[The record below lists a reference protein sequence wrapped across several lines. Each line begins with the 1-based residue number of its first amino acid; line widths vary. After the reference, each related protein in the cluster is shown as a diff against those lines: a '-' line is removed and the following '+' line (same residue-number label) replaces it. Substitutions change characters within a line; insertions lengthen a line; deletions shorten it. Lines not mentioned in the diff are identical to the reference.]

1 MMIKNDTFLRACR
14 GEATEYVPVWYMR
27 QAGRS
32 QPEYRALKEKY
43 SLFEIT
49 HQPELCAY
57 VTRLPVE
64 QYNVDAAILYKDI
77 MSPLPAI
84 GVDVDIRAGIGPVI
98 DNPIRSLADVERL
111 GEIDPESDVPYVLET
126 IRLLTKEQLTV
137 PLIGF
142 AGAPFTLASYM
153 IEGGP
158 SKNYNKT
165 KAFMYAEPKAWFAL
179 MDKLA
184 DMTIRYVK
192 AQIRAGASAVQI
204 FDSWVGAV
212 NVADYRQFIKP
223 TMERIFTA
231 LRDENVPLIMFG
243 VGASHLAKEWHDLP
257 LDVVGLDWRLS
268 IHEAREMGFTKA
280 LQGNLD
286 PAVLLAPW
294 EVIEAR
300 VKQILDEGMAHEGG
314 YVFNLGHGIFPQIK
328 PETLKRLTA
337 FIHDYS
343 AKRKG

>member
-84 GVDVDIRAGIGPVI
+84 GVDVDIKAGIAPVI

-153 IEGGP
+153 IEG
-158 SKNYNKT
+158 SLRKT
-165 KAFMYAEPKAWFAL
+165 
-179 MDKLA
+179 
-184 DMTIRYVK
+184 I
-192 AQIRAGASAVQI
+192 
-204 FDSWVGAV
+204 
-212 NVADYRQFIKP
+212 IKRKRLC
-223 TMERIFTA
+223 MRN
-231 LRDENVPLIMFG
+231 RKHG
-243 VGASHLAKEWHDLP
+243 LP
-257 LDVVGLDWRLS
+257 LWIS
-268 IHEAREMGFTKA
+268 
-280 LQGNLD
+280 
-286 PAVLLAPW
+286 
-294 EVIEAR
+294 
-300 VKQILDEGMAHEGG
+300 
-314 YVFNLGHGIFPQIK
+314 
-328 PETLKRLTA
+328 
-337 FIHDYS
+337 
-343 AKRKG
+343 

>member
-1 MMIKNDTFLRACR
+1 MSKQKNDTFLRACR
-14 GEATEYVPVWYMR
+14 GEKTDYVPVWYMR

-64 QYNVDAAILYKDI
+64 QYDVDAAILYKDI

-84 GVDVDIRAGIGPVI
+84 GVDVEIKAGVGPVI
-98 DNPIRSLADVERL
+98 ANPIRSLADVEKL
-111 GEIDPESDVPYVLET
+111 GEIHPEEDVPYVLET
-126 IRLLTKEQLTV
+126 IKLLTTEQLNV

-192 AQIRAGASAVQI
+192 AQIRAGANAIQI

-212 NVADYRQFIKP
+212 NVDDYRTFIKP
-223 TMERIFTA
+223 TMARIFAA
-231 LRDENVPLIMFG
+231 LREENVPLIMFG
-243 VGASHLAKEWHDLP
+243 VGASHLAKEWNDLP
-257 LDVVGLDWRLS
+257 LDVIGLDWRLS
-268 IHEAREMGFTKA
+268 IRKARERGITKA

-294 EVIEAR
+294 EVIEKR
-300 VKQILDEGMAHEGG
+300 VKQILDEGMEQPG
-314 YVFNLGHGIFPQIK
+314 YIFNLGHGIFPEIQ

-337 FIHDYS
+337 FIHDYTS
-343 AKRKG
+343 RK